1 MQTGLMER
9 VLTHAA
15 RKSRQFY
22 SGGKNGSSIGLN
34 GKIFAVILTANGK
47 YGNLNS
53 RTLVIKTCFLQELN
67 DMAGTAGKEREK
79 EAVPL

>member
-1 MQTGLMER
+1 MQQGK
-9 VLTHAA
+9 ADN
-15 RKSRQFY
+15 FN
-22 SGGKNGSSIGLN
+22 SGGKNGSLFGLN
-34 GKIFAVILTANGK
+34 GKLLTVILTVNGK
-47 YGNLNS
+47 YGNLYS